1 MSSSRHLGK
10 LYGSSS
16 FDDPES
22 LTSGRLHAF
31 RSTIDG
37 RCTARIKAN
46 DWNGRMARVGRIG
59 TASVLIERSTVFCR
73 VALASTCNET
83 RDVRELRFNNP
94 QRLSRRRLNNVRC
107 SVNRR
112 RERCIKTH
120 FPNITVSGCTRTAV
134 YFVHAVES
142 ASRFVV
148 IARLIRVTTVPTRD
162 VRLLIKELKMEN
174 LIDVYE
180 YDSKGY
186 FAGTTIAQVD
196 DVTREIISMP
206 DNCTTIKPECKE
218 DYFYR
223 FDGEKWIE
231 EKIPTTPE
239 ECVSM
244 VVAHESRTPHDYT
257 LKKLFVALTAGSKT
271 HRLARGKD
279 LSWSVEAI
287 PEKTPEEVKAEAS
300 AQVRA
305 QRDALLAE
313 TDHLVMPDYPLTDEQ
328 CEAVKAYRQELRD
341 VPQQDGFPLEVV
353 WPKKPE
359 V

>member
-1 MSSSRHLGK
+1 
-10 LYGSSS
+10 
-16 FDDPES
+16 
-22 LTSGRLHAF
+22 
-31 RSTIDG
+31 
-37 RCTARIKAN
+37 
-46 DWNGRMARVGRIG
+46 MARVSCVG
-59 TASVLIERSTVFCR
+59 TASVRIERSSVLCR
-73 VALASTCNET
+73 VALAATSNET
-83 RDVRELRFNNP
+83 SDVRELRFNNP
-94 QRLSRRRLNNVRC
+94 QRLSSRRLNNVRC

-162 VRLLIKELKMEN
+162 VRLFIKELKMEN

-206 DNCTTIKPECKE
+206 DNCTTIAPACKE
-218 DYFYR
+218 DCFYK

-231 EKIPTTPE
+231 EKIPTKPE
-239 ECVSM
+239 ECVGM

-328 CEAVKAYRQELRD
+328 REAVKAYRQELRD
-341 VPQQDGFPLEVV
+341 VPQQEGFPLEVS
-353 WPKKPE
+353 WPEKPE

>member
-1 MSSSRHLGK
+1 
-10 LYGSSS
+10 
-16 FDDPES
+16 
-22 LTSGRLHAF
+22 
-31 RSTIDG
+31 
-37 RCTARIKAN
+37 
-46 DWNGRMARVGRIG
+46 
-59 TASVLIERSTVFCR
+59 
-73 VALASTCNET
+73 
-83 RDVRELRFNNP
+83 
-94 QRLSRRRLNNVRC
+94 
-107 SVNRR
+107 
-112 RERCIKTH
+112 
-120 FPNITVSGCTRTAV
+120 
-134 YFVHAVES
+134 
-142 ASRFVV
+142 
-148 IARLIRVTTVPTRD
+148 
-162 VRLLIKELKMEN
+162 MEN

-239 ECVSM
+239 ECVGM

-305 QRDALLAE
+305 QRDALLAVS
-313 TDHLVMPDYPLTDEQ
+313 DHLVMPDYPLTDEQ
-328 CEAVKAYRQELRD
+328 REAVKAYRQALRD

>member
-1 MSSSRHLGK
+1 
-10 LYGSSS
+10 
-16 FDDPES
+16 
-22 LTSGRLHAF
+22 
-31 RSTIDG
+31 
-37 RCTARIKAN
+37 
-46 DWNGRMARVGRIG
+46 
-59 TASVLIERSTVFCR
+59 
-73 VALASTCNET
+73 
-83 RDVRELRFNNP
+83 
-94 QRLSRRRLNNVRC
+94 
-107 SVNRR
+107 
-112 RERCIKTH
+112 
-120 FPNITVSGCTRTAV
+120 
-134 YFVHAVES
+134 
-142 ASRFVV
+142 
-148 IARLIRVTTVPTRD
+148 
-162 VRLLIKELKMEN
+162 MEN

-180 YDSKGY
+180 YDAKGY

-206 DNCTTIKPECKE
+206 DNCTTIVPACKE
-218 DYFYR
+218 DCFYK
-223 FDGEKWIE
+223 FDGEKWLE

-239 ECVSM
+239 ECVGM

-328 CEAVKAYRQELRD
+328 REAVKAYRQELRD

-353 WPKKPE
+353 WPKKPAI
-359 V
+359 

>member
-1 MSSSRHLGK
+1 MDHPAGASLPPLKFFPSDHWTMDGVYRSPAGRYAESSPGII
-10 LYGSSS
+10 
-16 FDDPES
+16 FP
-22 LTSGRLHAF
+22 
-31 RSTIDG
+31 I
-37 RCTARIKAN
+37 
-46 DWNGRMARVGRIG
+46 
-59 TASVLIERSTVFCR
+59 
-73 VALASTCNET
+73 LA
-83 RDVRELRFNNP
+83 
-94 QRLSRRRLNNVRC
+94 
-107 SVNRR
+107 
-112 RERCIKTH
+112 
-120 FPNITVSGCTRTAV
+120 
-134 YFVHAVES
+134 
-142 ASRFVV
+142 
-148 IARLIRVTTVPTRD
+148 
-162 VRLLIKELKMEN
+162 
-174 LIDVYE
+174 
-180 YDSKGY
+180 GY

-223 FDGEKWIE
+223 FDGEKWLE

-239 ECVSM
+239 ECVGM

-313 TDHLVMPDYPLTDEQ
+313 TDHLVMPDYPLTEEER
-328 CEAVKAYRQELRD
+328 EAVKVYRQALRD
-341 VPQQDGFPLEVV
+341 VPQQDGFPLEVS
-353 WPKKPE
+353 WPEKPE

>member
-1 MSSSRHLGK
+1 
-10 LYGSSS
+10 
-16 FDDPES
+16 
-22 LTSGRLHAF
+22 
-31 RSTIDG
+31 
-37 RCTARIKAN
+37 
-46 DWNGRMARVGRIG
+46 MARVSCVG
-59 TASVLIERSTVFCR
+59 TASVLIERSSVLCR
-73 VALASTCNET
+73 VALAAPSDIAS
-83 RDVRELRFNNP
+83 DVRASSLDDPKCFACRWLDDVRRAIDRVT
-94 QRLSRRRLNNVRC
+94 QRGI
-107 SVNRR
+107 
-112 RERCIKTH
+112 ETH
-120 FPNITVSGCTRTAV
+120 LVHTGIAAITSATIV
-134 YFVHAVES
+134 YVHAVIR
-142 ASRFVV
+142 AFGVV
-148 IARLIRVTTVPTRD
+148 SIAVFERVATVCTRD

-180 YDSKGY
+180 YDAKGY

-206 DNCTTIKPECKE
+206 DNCTTIAPTCKE
-218 DYFYR
+218 DCFYK

-239 ECVSM
+239 ECVGM

-328 CEAVKAYRQELRD
+328 REAVKAYRQELRD